1 MIRITK
7 AAAICNLGENLEEI
21 FQNIIDGK
29 IVDFKITTLLPEI
42 HKEVYNIRCN
52 RMLLHCLNKIQPD
65 IEKLIKEYGSKRI
78 GVVFSTTN
86 TGIDDYE
93 KTHNYEFLK
102 MSNPAE
108 FVKDYLGLEGLCCG
122 VSTACS
128 SGIKAF
134 LTAKQWIE
142 CGLCDAVIAGG
153 TDEISQFPLAGFK
166 SLEVLSEKRSN
177 PFSKNSTGINISEAT
192 ENIRV
197 ELVRLLGR
205 VDVVVSSDRD
215 RTISSFT
222 MKNFATKVPLF
233 DGDASLEATE
243 DVTISFDNV
252 AINASSTH
260 EFSFYVNETLN
271 ESANTGGFA
280 VSLTTGD
287 ATLEG
292 STPINKTIPRNSVL
306 PLKLSLSDYQLQ
318 IKVMAQVAPIGGYPV
333 NVYQTA
339 YSLTNDYAIESLPEG
354 CTFTIDGS
362 LIYMDGTEISGDWSW
377 AWNLTDEDD
386 KYIQLDGSGTEKPV
400 NGHIAALQDDT
411 SHALSFSVTYQG
423 EVIREGTLTIN
434 KIGALGDNYP
444 QTRATDWSAAPRWY
458 IPVALTRNP

>member
-1 MIRITK
+1 MHKLYYLCSIFLLSGLFACSDSENEPPVNPVEPEMCRVEIRIGAEGAERTK
-7 AAAICNLGENLEEI
+7 AEDPSLTSGELIHSLLVLLVNAEGNLEAKWDLNTDGSSYTGDPDKGEVTEWRSGDIPLPGGQKTIYAFANLEDLTYGETETSLLETLNALEI
-21 FQNIIDGK
+21 GNQVTLDGIVLNNPVLNVTYPINNKFIPMSVKQN
-29 IVDFKITTLLPEI
+29 
-42 HKEVYNIRCN
+42 
-52 RMLLHCLNKIQPD
+52 
-65 IEKLIKEYGSKRI
+65 
-78 GVVFSTTN
+78 
-86 TGIDDYE
+86 
-93 KTHNYEFLK
+93 
-102 MSNPAE
+102 
-108 FVKDYLGLEGLCCG
+108 
-122 VSTACS
+122 
-128 SGIKAF
+128 
-134 LTAKQWIE
+134 
-142 CGLCDAVIAGG
+142 
-153 TDEISQFPLAGFK
+153 
-166 SLEVLSEKRSN
+166 
-177 PFSKNSTGINISEAT
+177 INISEAT

-205 VDVVVSSDRD
+205 VDVVVSSDRN

-222 MKNFATKVPLF
+222 MRNFATKVPLF
-233 DGDASLEATE
+233 NSNESLEAKE
-243 DVTISFDNV
+243 DVTISFGNV
-252 AINASSTH
+252 SINESSTH
-260 EFSFYVNETLN
+260 EFSFYVNETVN
-271 ESANTGGFA
+271 ENANTSGFS

-287 ATLEG
+287 ATLKG

-306 PLKLSLSDYQLQ
+306 PLKLALSDYQLQ
-318 IKVMAQVAPIGGYPV
+318 INIMAQVAPIGGYPV

-377 AWNLTDEDD
+377 AWNLTGEDD

-423 EVIREGTLTIN
+423 EVIREGMLTIN

-444 QTRATDWSAAPRWY
+444 QTRATDWSASPRWY

>member
-1 MIRITK
+1 MKTMHKLYYLCSTFLLSGFLLACSDSENEPPINPVEPEMCRVEIRIGAEGAEQTK
-7 AAAICNLGENLEEI
+7 VEDASLTRSGELINSLLVLLVNDEGSLEAKWDLNTEGSSYTGDPTKGEVTEWRSGDI
-21 FQNIIDGK
+21 P
-29 IVDFKITTLLPEI
+29 LPGG
-42 HKEVYNIRCN
+42 
-52 RMLLHCLNKIQPD
+52 Q
-65 IEKLIKEYGSKRI
+65 
-78 GVVFSTTN
+78 
-86 TGIDDYE
+86 
-93 KTHNYEFLK
+93 KTIYAFAN
-102 MSNPAE
+102 
-108 FVKDYLGLEGLCCG
+108 LEGLTYG
-122 VSTACS
+122 ENETSLLETLNAFTVGNPVSLD
-128 SGIKAF
+128 GIVLNNPVQDITYPIGTKF
-134 LTAKQWIE
+134 IPMSVKQ
-142 CGLCDAVIAGG
+142 D
-153 TDEISQFPLAGFK
+153 
-166 SLEVLSEKRSN
+166 
-177 PFSKNSTGINISEAT
+177 INISEAT

-197 ELVRLLGR
+197 ELIRLLGR
-205 VDVVVSSDRD
+205 VDVAVSSDRD

-292 STPINKTIPRNSVL
+292 STTINKTIPRNSVL

-434 KIGALGDNYP
+434 KIGALEDDYP
-444 QTRATDWSAAPRWY
+444 LTKATDWSAAPRWY

>member
-1 MIRITK
+1 MKTMHKLYYLCSTFLFSGLLACSDSENEPPINPVEPEMCRVEIRIGAEGAEQTK
-7 AAAICNLGENLEEI
+7 AEDASLTRDGELIHSLLVLLVNEEGDLEAKWDLNTDGSSYTGDPDKGEVTEWRSGDIPLPGGQKTIYAFANLEDLTYGETETPLLETLNALEI
-21 FQNIIDGK
+21 GNQVTLDGIVLNNPVLNVTYPINNKFIPMSVKQN
-29 IVDFKITTLLPEI
+29 
-42 HKEVYNIRCN
+42 
-52 RMLLHCLNKIQPD
+52 
-65 IEKLIKEYGSKRI
+65 
-78 GVVFSTTN
+78 
-86 TGIDDYE
+86 
-93 KTHNYEFLK
+93 
-102 MSNPAE
+102 
-108 FVKDYLGLEGLCCG
+108 
-122 VSTACS
+122 
-128 SGIKAF
+128 
-134 LTAKQWIE
+134 
-142 CGLCDAVIAGG
+142 
-153 TDEISQFPLAGFK
+153 
-166 SLEVLSEKRSN
+166 
-177 PFSKNSTGINISEAT
+177 INISEAT

-233 DGDASLEATE
+233 NSDKSLEAKE
-243 DVTISFDNV
+243 DVTISFENV
-252 AINASSTH
+252 SINKNSTH

-271 ESANTGGFA
+271 ESANTSGFA

-423 EVIREGTLTIN
+423 EVIREGMLTIN
-434 KIGALGDNYP
+434 KIGALEDDYP
-444 QTRATDWSAAPRWY
+444 LTKATDWSAAPRWY

>member
-1 MIRITK
+1 MKTIHKLYYLCSIFLLSGLLACSDSENEPPINPVEPEMCRVEIRIGAEGAERTK
-7 AAAICNLGENLEEI
+7 AEDPNLTRSGELIHSLLVLLVNAEGNLEAKWDLNTDGSSYTGDPDKGEVTEWRSGDIPLPGGQKTIYAFANLEDLTYGETETSLLETLNALEI
-21 FQNIIDGK
+21 GNQVTLDGIVLNNPVLNVTYPINNKFIPMSVKQN
-29 IVDFKITTLLPEI
+29 
-42 HKEVYNIRCN
+42 
-52 RMLLHCLNKIQPD
+52 
-65 IEKLIKEYGSKRI
+65 
-78 GVVFSTTN
+78 
-86 TGIDDYE
+86 
-93 KTHNYEFLK
+93 
-102 MSNPAE
+102 
-108 FVKDYLGLEGLCCG
+108 
-122 VSTACS
+122 
-128 SGIKAF
+128 
-134 LTAKQWIE
+134 
-142 CGLCDAVIAGG
+142 
-153 TDEISQFPLAGFK
+153 
-166 SLEVLSEKRSN
+166 
-177 PFSKNSTGINISEAT
+177 INISEAT

-205 VDVVVSSDRD
+205 VDVVVSSDRN

-233 DGDASLEATE
+233 NSDESLEATE
-243 DVTISFDNV
+243 DVTISFENV
-252 AINASSTH
+252 SINKNSTH

-271 ESANTGGFA
+271 ESANTSGFA

-423 EVIREGTLTIN
+423 EVIREGMLTIN

-444 QTRATDWSAAPRWY
+444 QTRATDWSASPRWY

>member
-1 MIRITK
+1 MKTMHKLYYLCSTFLLSGLLACSDSENEPPINPVEPEMCRVEIRIGAEGAERTK
-7 AAAICNLGENLEEI
+7 AEDASLTRDGELIHSLLVLLVNAEGNLEAKWDLNTDGSSYTGDPDKGEVTEWRSGDIPLPGGQKTIYAFANLEDLTYGETETSLLETLNALEI
-21 FQNIIDGK
+21 GNQVTLDGIVLNNPVLNVTYPINNKFIPMSVKQN
-29 IVDFKITTLLPEI
+29 
-42 HKEVYNIRCN
+42 
-52 RMLLHCLNKIQPD
+52 
-65 IEKLIKEYGSKRI
+65 
-78 GVVFSTTN
+78 
-86 TGIDDYE
+86 
-93 KTHNYEFLK
+93 
-102 MSNPAE
+102 
-108 FVKDYLGLEGLCCG
+108 
-122 VSTACS
+122 
-128 SGIKAF
+128 
-134 LTAKQWIE
+134 
-142 CGLCDAVIAGG
+142 
-153 TDEISQFPLAGFK
+153 
-166 SLEVLSEKRSN
+166 
-177 PFSKNSTGINISEAT
+177 INISEAT

-205 VDVVVSSDRD
+205 VDVVVSSNRD

-222 MKNFATKVPLF
+222 MKNFATEVPLF
-233 DGDASLEATE
+233 DGDESLAATE
-243 DVTISFDNV
+243 DVTISFENV
-252 AINASSTH
+252 SINKNSTH

-271 ESANTGGFA
+271 ESANTSGFA

-423 EVIREGTLTIN
+423 EVIREGMLTIN

>member
-1 MIRITK
+1 MKTMHKLYYLCSTFLLSGLLACSDSENEPPINPVEPEMCRVEIRIGAEGTEQTK
-7 AAAICNLGENLEEI
+7 AEYANLTRDGELIHSLLVLLVNDESNLEAKWDLNTDGSSYNGNPDEGEVTEWRSGDIPLPAGEKTIYAFANLEGITYGDANTPLLETLNSLEI
-21 FQNIIDGK
+21 
-29 IVDFKITTLLPEI
+29 
-42 HKEVYNIRCN
+42 
-52 RMLLHCLNKIQPD
+52 
-65 IEKLIKEYGSKRI
+65 GSKVSLDDIVINNPVDKVTFPI
-78 GVVFSTTN
+78 G
-86 TGIDDYE
+86 E
-93 KTHNYEFLK
+93 KFIP
-102 MSNPAE
+102 MS
-108 FVKDYLGLEGLCCG
+108 VKQE
-122 VSTACS
+122 
-128 SGIKAF
+128 
-134 LTAKQWIE
+134 
-142 CGLCDAVIAGG
+142 
-153 TDEISQFPLAGFK
+153 
-166 SLEVLSEKRSN
+166 
-177 PFSKNSTGINISEAT
+177 GINISEAT